1 MGIEGTETTPNA
13 DYSAEVTVNVS
24 LGDLNLSKPVP
35 LDSKVASFDEVAKTP
50 AVSYTFADAK
60 IVSPTKVEITFS
72 DGSTWLFHSA
82 WLLDS
87 CRSQV
92 RHNAASTHTRHYDGK

>member
-1 MGIEGTETTPNA
+1 MGIAATET
-13 DYSAEVTVNVS
+13 SATTDIPSEVEVTFSN
-24 LGDLNLSKPVP
+24 LNLSKPVP
-35 LDSKVASFDEVAKTP
+35 LESKAATDDVTKAA
-50 AVSYTFADAK
+50 AVSYTFVDAK
-60 IVSPTKVEITFS
+60 LVSPTKVEVTFS

-92 RHNAASTHTRHYDGK
+92 RNRRVQLART